1 MNRIVLSGRLTRDA
15 EVYDTKGGNTVVEM
29 RLAVRISEEKT
40 LFIDVAAWNSIASN
54 IAEYLTKGAKIIVDG
69 MLNAD
74 EYQNKLGEKVVK
86 NYVTA
91 SFVELCEKKELIGS
105 NASDVQAEQAERVR
119 PPATKKGR

>member
-15 EVYDTKGGNTVVEM
+15 EVNETKGGNTVVEM
-29 RLAVRISEEKT
+29 RIAVNISAEKT
-40 LFIDVAAWNSIASN
+40 LFIDVSAWNTVAMN

-69 MLNAD
+69 MLNVD
-74 EYQNKLGEKVVK
+74 EYENKYGEKVTK
-86 NYVTA
+86 YYVTA

-119 PPATKKGR
+119 PRATKKGR